1 MRPIERLYEPPD
13 AHATHPTNQPLVS
26 TLGPAAQRTARRTG
40 RRAHMDWT
48 SLTGSRVLKDWPEPG
63 ISRPA
68 QERPLLGGATV
79 RSPLRGREAGEPDNT
94 PVALQAIGLVPA
106 AQALRTLGK
115 ARSVR
120 RSKNAD

>member
-13 AHATHPTNQPLVS
+13 AHATFPTNQPLVS
-26 TLGPAAQRTARRTG
+26 TFGPAAQRTARRTG

-68 QERPLLGGATV
+68 ENDHSL
-79 RSPLRGREAGEPDNT
+79 EAP
-94 PVALQAIGLVPA
+94 PFALC
-106 AQALRTLGK
+106 
-115 ARSVR
+115 
-120 RSKNAD
+120 